1 MTFDTLCRLLVWDY
15 CDVTQNFSSTDP
27 RPKRWILLSKT
38 QEQVDMDKEGEEVST
53 AALSVSVDGSKYV
66 V

>member
-1 MTFDTLCRLLVWDY
+1 MT
-15 CDVTQNFSSTDP
+15 VTSDNFTQYFRSTDP

-38 QEQVDMDKEGEEVST
+38 QEQVGLDNEGEDVST

>member
-1 MTFDTLCRLLVWDY
+1 MT
-15 CDVTQNFSSTDP
+15 VTSDNFTQYFRSTDP

-38 QEQVDMDKEGEEVST
+38 QEPVDMDKEGEEVST